1 MEKKVERQV
10 RQAWAKFRVALGKTP
25 RHREEDQIWS
35 TQLRRDQQAL
45 AIVTGAPPE
54 IYAQASVNRFKA
66 SGKTPQEVAKE
77 LCSIVEEY
85 GQWYKEDQQA
95 KKLRREEAR
104 KSLEFQKQPFYRICL
119 GATYGIFGSF
129 HGASGHSETGRKY
142 GEEIKKMDTQTL
154 KDAIRRLKNRE
165 LSGYPLQGYPN
176 DFIEQIIQYL
186 TTEIITREGN

>member
-25 RHREEDQIWS
+25 RHREEDQVWS

-54 IYAQASVNRFKA
+54 IYAQASLNRFKA

-77 LCSIVEEY
+77 LRSITNEY
-85 GQWYKEDQQA
+85 TKWFKEDQKRKQQA
-95 KKLRREEAR
+95 RLEAQR
-104 KSLEFQKQPFYRICL
+104 QQAFQESAFYKICL
-119 GATYGIFGSF
+119 GATYGIFGTY
-129 HGASGHSETGRKY
+129 HGASGHSQTGQKY
-142 GEEIKKMDTQTL
+142 AKEIKKMDTQTL

-176 DFIEQIIQYL
+176 DFIEQTIQYL